1 MITVLNTIIELIY
14 KSLIYI
20 LPAYIANASPTILGG
35 GKPIDLGKKFIDGKR
50 IFGDHKTIRGLI
62 AGITTGTLTGPLLYL
77 LGAETN
83 LLNSF
88 LRALLL
94 SIGTHIGDLTG
105 SFIKRR
111 INLKP
116 GESAPILD
124 QLSFLV
130 FALVLSTPL
139 YPIDITMITTL
150 IVITLIL
157 HPITNLIAYK
167 AKIQETPL

>member
-1 MITVLNTIIELIY
+1 MIESVIELIY
-14 KSLIYI
+14 RSLIYI

-35 GKPIDLGKKFIDGKR
+35 GTPVDLGKNFIDGRR
-50 IFGDHKTIRGLI
+50 IFGDHKTIRGVI
-62 AGITTGTLTGPLLYL
+62 SGIVMGTLTGPFLYL
-77 LGAETN
+77 IGLEPDIT
-83 LLNSF
+83 NSF

-124 QLSFLV
+124 QLGFLI
-130 FALVLSTPL
+130 FALILSTPI
-139 YPIDITMITTL
+139 YPIDISMAIAL
-150 IVITLIL
+150 IVMTLIL

-167 AKIQETPL
+167 AKIQEAPL

>member
-1 MITVLNTIIELIY
+1 MTMLDSIIELIY

-35 GKPIDLGKKFIDGKR
+35 GTPIDLGKKFIDGRR

-62 AGITTGTLTGPLLYL
+62 SGIVIGTLTGPLLYL
-77 LGAETN
+77 LGAETD
-83 LLNSF
+83 LFNSF
-88 LRALLL
+88 FRALLL

-124 QLSFLV
+124 QLGFLI
-130 FALVLSTPL
+130 FALILSTPV
-139 YPIDITMITTL
+139 YPVDIPTAITL
-150 IVITLIL
+150 VVITLIL

>member
-1 MITVLNTIIELIY
+1 MIESIIELIY
-14 KSLIYI
+14 RSLIYI

-35 GKPIDLGKKFIDGKR
+35 GTPVDLGKNFIDGRR

-62 AGITTGTLTGPLLYL
+62 SGIVMGTLTGPFLYL
-77 LGAETN
+77 IGLEPDIT
-83 LLNSF
+83 NSF

-111 INLKP
+111 MNLKP

-124 QLSFLV
+124 QLGFLI
-130 FALVLSTPL
+130 FALILSTPI
-139 YPIDITMITTL
+139 YPIDVSMAITL

-167 AKIQETPL
+167 AKIQEAPL

>member
-1 MITVLNTIIELIY
+1 MTMLDSIIELIY

-35 GKPIDLGKKFIDGKR
+35 GTPIDLGKKFIDGRR

-62 AGITTGTLTGPLLYL
+62 SGIVIGTLTGPLLYL
-77 LGAETN
+77 LGAETD
-83 LLNSF
+83 LFNSF
-88 LRALLL
+88 FRALLL

-124 QLSFLV
+124 QLGFLI
-130 FALVLSTPL
+130 FALILSTPV
-139 YPIDITMITTL
+139 YPIDIPMVITL
-150 IVITLIL
+150 IMITLIL

>member
-1 MITVLNTIIELIY
+1 MLDSIIELIY

-35 GKPIDLGKKFIDGKR
+35 GTPIDLGKKFIDGRR

-62 AGITTGTLTGPLLYL
+62 SGIVIGTLTGPLLYL
-77 LGAETN
+77 LGAETD
-83 LLNSF
+83 LFNSF
-88 LRALLL
+88 FRALLL

-124 QLSFLV
+124 QLGFLI
-130 FALVLSTPL
+130 FALILSTPV
-139 YPIDITMITTL
+139 YPIDIPMVITL
-150 IVITLIL
+150 IMITLIL